1 MVRWYIRQQCRKRN
15 GTKCSSTFIK
25 LGQGFWI
32 YSTSRLVA
40 RRLKIYS
47 FSLEVYSSEWG
58 CKVRI
63 VGLKYSIFV
72 QNILFYKVRQA
83 IFNFISLAFFRLG
96 FLWKYGGLY
105 LDHDVLL
112 VKPLLEDSSKQSNT
126 KERHN
131 VYSTNTTSDELGD
144 NFIGFQS
151 LNISHLIPDDTS
163 TNLAKYFY
171 PEDNYENSNT
181 GEFFCNFW

>member
-1 MVRWYIRQQCRKRN
+1 MRLQGSNCKIRILIFLQN
-15 GTKCSSTFIK
+15 IYFESMASTFHFI
-25 LGQGFWI
+25 I
-32 YSTSRLVA
+32 ST
-40 RRLKIYS
+40 
-47 FSLEVYSSEWG
+47 
-58 CKVRI
+58 
-63 VGLKYSIFV
+63 
-72 QNILFYKVRQA
+72 
-83 IFNFISLAFFRLG
+83 FFRLG

-112 VKPLLEDSSKQSNT
+112 VKPLLDERSKRSYT
-126 KERHN
+126 KERHDI
-131 VYSTNTTSDELGD
+131 YFTNTTSDELGD

-181 GEFFCNFW
+181 GVFFCNF

>member
-1 MVRWYIRQQCRKRN
+1 M
-15 GTKCSSTFIK
+15 SSNNYFTI
-25 LGQGFWI
+25 
-32 YSTSRLVA
+32 ST
-40 RRLKIYS
+40 
-47 FSLEVYSSEWG
+47 
-58 CKVRI
+58 
-63 VGLKYSIFV
+63 
-72 QNILFYKVRQA
+72 
-83 IFNFISLAFFRLG
+83 FFRLG

-112 VKPLLEDSSKQSNT
+112 VKPLLEERSKQSN
-126 KERHN
+126 KN
-131 VYSTNTTSDELGD
+131 DNINIYSTNTTSDELGD

-181 GEFFCNFW
+181 GEFFVTFDTFYNNLA

>member
-1 MVRWYIRQQCRKRN
+1 MRLQGKNCKIKILIFSPTIILKVCQALLH
-15 GTKCSSTFIK
+15 FI
-25 LGQGFWI
+25 
-32 YSTSRLVA
+32 
-40 RRLKIYS
+40 
-47 FSLEVYSSEWG
+47 
-58 CKVRI
+58 
-63 VGLKYSIFV
+63 
-72 QNILFYKVRQA
+72 
-83 IFNFISLAFFRLG
+83 ISAFFRLG

-112 VKPLLEDSSKQSNT
+112 VKPLLEESSKQSNT

-131 VYSTNTTSDELGD
+131 IHSTNTTSDELGD

-181 GEFFCNFW
+181 GVFFCYF